1 MKKVTLML
9 AALALVLGISQCKK
23 QEQPVQAGEKQYIE
37 LTADNGNDGSKVSG
51 SFSAAAMNL
60 VWDDGD
66 VITVSGGAE
75 GTLTLDRGAG
85 TSQGHF
91 AGEVKLVSRADLVF
105 TWTNLEGE
113 PEYNNQDGTEDWIKD
128 NLVLEARNA
137 YNDNGKYSLKMEM
150 PYAVLKLNLNA
161 LVGESGNDVEIS
173 TGSDPVATVKN
184 LTKANSEEVYM
195 AVPEVGEHTYTFSG
209 NGESVDKSWTLE
221 ANTYYTA
228 GTDGAA
234 IVIEPS
240 IPEGALKGLFTVG
253 VDAEGNP
260 RKVRFSKGNLQYLG
274 QAEEGHK
281 WRFAEHQWDYMGD
294 GPNTTTGYKGNVD
307 LGADYAGRY
316 NTGSGNAGGSE
327 TAEDKKA
334 ARDLFGWG
342 CTGFQDIRTSS
353 TGYQTNYQ
361 PYSTSKTT
369 FDGASGVNDY
379 GYGPDYDATNEYGL
393 SVVNKSD
400 WGSLAIGSDP
410 EGTWRTLSGA
420 EWAYLLNTR
429 TVNGGTGKGKSWRRA
444 TINSDASDGSNVN
457 GLLLYP
463 DGYTGQTEAESYTK
477 EEWSAM
483 ESAGVVFIPNA
494 GYRSGTRLLF
504 QGAHGYYWSSSC
516 SSSTYACF
524 MFHQPNGAYTRFE
537 GSRWDAFSVRLVW

>member
-113 PEYNNQDGTEDWIKD
+113 PEYNNQAGTEDWIKD

-150 PYAVLKLNLNA
+150 PYAVLKLNLNV

-173 TGSDPVATVKN
+173 TGSDPVATVKI

-234 IVIEPS
+234 IEIKS
-240 IPEGALKGLFTVG
+240 SRPEGALKGLFTVG

-260 RKVRFSKGNLQYLG
+260 RKVYFSKGNLQYLG

-281 WRFAEHQWDYMGD
+281 WRFAEHQWDIMGA
-294 GPNTTTGYKGNVD
+294 GPSATSNKGNVD
-307 LGADYAGRY
+307 LGADYEGKY
-316 NTGSGNAGGSE
+316 NTGSGSE
-327 TAEDKKA
+327 A

-342 CTGFQDIRTSS
+342 CTGYEDTRKESHTDW
-353 TGYQTNYQ
+353 YQKNYQ
-361 PYSTSKTT
+361 PYSTSKST
-369 FDGASGVNDY
+369 VNATYNKY
-379 GYGPDYDATNEYGL
+379 GYGPDYVSSPYYNLTVE
-393 SVVNKSD
+393 NKSD
-400 WGSLAIGSDP
+400 WGCLTIGSDP
-410 EGTWRTLSGA
+410 AGTWRTLSSA
-420 EWAYLLNTR
+420 EWAYLFNTR
-429 TVNGGTGKGKSWRRA
+429 MVNGGKGEGKSYRRA
-444 TINSDASDGSNVN
+444 TINSDASDGSKVY

-463 DGYTGQTEAESYTK
+463 DGYTAQTAATSYTT
-477 EEWSAM
+477 EQWSAM
-483 ESAGVVFIPNA
+483 ESAGVAFLPAA
-494 GYRSGTRLLF
+494 GCRNGTSLGKVGSG
-504 QGAHGYYWSSSC
+504 GDYWSSSC
-516 SSSTYACF
+516 RESDRAYYTGFDSFHLYLHSSLARCSGY
-524 MFHQPNGAYTRFE
+524 
-537 GSRWDAFSVRLVW
+537 SVRLVTNAN

>member
-113 PEYNNQDGTEDWIKD
+113 PEYNNQAGTEDWIKD

-137 YNDNGKYSLKMEM
+137 YNDNGKYNLKMEM

-209 NGESVDKSWTLE
+209 NDASAKKPWTLE

-228 GTDGAA
+228 DTEGAA

-240 IPEGALKGLFTVG
+240 ALKRLFTVG

-260 RKVRFSKGNLQYLG
+260 RKVYFSPGNLQYLG

-281 WRFAEHQWDYMGD
+281 WRFAEHQWDIMGA
-294 GPNTTTGYKGNVD
+294 GPSATSNKGNVD
-307 LGADYAGRY
+307 LGADYEGKY
-316 NTGSGNAGGSE
+316 NTGSGSE
-327 TAEDKKA
+327 A

-342 CTGFQDIRTSS
+342 CTGYEDTRKESHTDW
-353 TGYQTNYQ
+353 YQKNYQ
-361 PYSTSKTT
+361 PYSTSKST
-369 FDGASGVNDY
+369 VNATYNKY
-379 GYGPDYDATNEYGL
+379 GYGPDYVSSPYYNLTVE
-393 SVVNKSD
+393 NKSD
-400 WGSLAIGSDP
+400 WGCLTIGSDP
-410 EGTWRTLSGA
+410 AGTWRTLSSA
-420 EWAYLLNTR
+420 EWAYLFNTR
-429 TVNGGTGKGKSWRRA
+429 TVNDGKGEDKSYWRA
-444 TINSDASDGSNVN
+444 TINSDASDGSKVY
-457 GLLLYP
+457 GILLYP
-463 DGYTGQTEAESYTK
+463 DGYTAQTTAMSYTK
-477 EEWSAM
+477 AEWSAM
-483 ESAGVVFIPNA
+483 ESAGVVFLPA
-494 GYRSGTRLLF
+494 PGYRDGTSL
-504 QGAHGYYWSSSC
+504 GYVGSFCFYWSSSC
-516 SSSTYACF
+516 NNISRAYYVNFSSSYVNP
-524 MFHQPNGAYTRFE
+524 QDVINRYYGI
-537 GSRWDAFSVRLVW
+537 SVRLVR

>member
-9 AALALVLGISQCKK
+9 TALALVLGISQCKK
-23 QEQPVQAGEKQYIE
+23 QENPVPVGEKQFIE

-91 AGEVKLVSRADLVF
+91 AGEVKLASRADLVF

-113 PEYNNQDGTEDWIKD
+113 PEYNNQAGTEDWIKD

-195 AVPEVGEHTYTFSG
+195 AVPEVGEHIYTFSG
-209 NGESVDKSWTLE
+209 NDASAKKPWTLE

-228 GTDGAA
+228 DTEGAA

-240 IPEGALKGLFTVG
+240 IPEGTLSGLFSVASGTTVEF
-253 VDAEGNP
+253 AP
-260 RKVRFSKGNLQYLG
+260 GNLQYVGSTQKWQFAASQYEFIGATLG
-274 QAEEGHK
+274 Q
-281 WRFAEHQWDYMGD
+281 
-294 GPNTTTGYKGNVD
+294 NTN
-307 LGADYAGRY
+307 
-316 NTGSGNAGGSE
+316 SS
-327 TAEDKKA
+327 TAT
-334 ARDLFGWG
+334 RDLFGWG
-342 CTGFQDIRTSS
+342 CTGNQDTRKDNHTKW
-353 TGYQTNYQ
+353 YQTNYR
-361 PYSTSKTT
+361 PYSTSSKEVIDT
-369 FDGASGVNDY
+369 DPVYYINRC
-379 GYGPDYDATNEYGL
+379 GYGPDYVSPYYNLTVE
-393 SVVNKSD
+393 NKSD
-400 WGSLAIGSDP
+400 WGCLEIGTYP
-410 EGTWRTLSGA
+410 AGTWRTLSSA

-429 TVNGGTGKGKSWRRA
+429 SGQFAPEIGDKTDCRYALVKVNGKCGMMIFPDVFAWPSSVTKTPA
-444 TINSDASDGSNVN
+444 TFNKHSSNWNGVNYEVGAGSDF
-457 GLLLYP
+457 
-463 DGYTGQTEAESYTK
+463 EAL
-477 EEWSAM
+477 
-483 ESAGVVFIPNA
+483 ESAGVVFLPA
-494 GYRSGTRLLF
+494 VGYRSGTSF
-504 QGAHGYYWSSSC
+504 SYVGEIGYYWSSSC
-516 SSSTYACF
+516 RSSQNAHCMVFYKSEVSPQNSNKRYLGL
-524 MFHQPNGAYTRFE
+524 P
-537 GSRWDAFSVRLVW
+537 VRLVR